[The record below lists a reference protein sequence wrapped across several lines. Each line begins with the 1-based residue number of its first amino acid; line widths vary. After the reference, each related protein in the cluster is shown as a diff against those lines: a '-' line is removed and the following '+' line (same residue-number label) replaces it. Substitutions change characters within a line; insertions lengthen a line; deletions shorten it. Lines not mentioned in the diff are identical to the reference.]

1 MLTPRFSLSQDDR
14 FLFVTIYAPFTHI
27 DKTEVFMDENE
38 FRFFSKPYYLR
49 IHLPGP
55 VIENEKASASWDSD
69 TNSFNV
75 KCPKLNEGEVFTGLD
90 MLTDLLTPKG
100 SRDAQSKIEVLPG
113 GEDDDE
119 EEEEDWYFEQKL
131 PVEEEV
137 SCKKTEDV
145 GYGFAF
151 RHTAVYSSLL
161 SELGEILDIKDPD
174 GLSQSE
180 RDNSRAELEL
190 RDFDSDHY
198 LCDLHESAAEI
209 ESCLSS
215 LPPFHHC
222 IEGPVDLSQ
231 PVVVKEAAPGLAFSP
246 GEQELLLALPRRPQ
260 SVPGEVLAS
269 VHYGLVDILYG
280 YCFTLRV
287 LGEDCVE
294 AGWCCAKV
302 SASLSGVARF
312 RSARQVVISAI
323 RRSLCYPLYR
333 HYGLAR
339 LVWSDVIAL
348 LRVGK
353 PALLKSLLAL
363 IPIFNNYSGH
373 YVFNQLYINDY
384 SVWIQTSH
392 QSHLDALANVLHR
405 TLENVKKRDIGLEL
419 EELEEAAELTLKEA
433 EEEEKVDKI
442 SQVLNR
448 VKVRDT
454 DSDDTDSDTDSD
466 SDDSSSRSELS
477 DDK

>member
-1 MLTPRFSLSQDDR
+1 MSQDDR
-14 FLFVTIYAPFTHI
+14 FIFVTIYAPFTHI

-55 VIENEKASASWDSD
+55 VIENEEASASWDAD

-75 KCPKLNEGEVFTGLD
+75 KCLKVNEGEVFTGLD

-100 SRDAQSKIEVLPG
+100 SRDAHSKIEILPG
-113 GEDDDE
+113 EEDSDE

-137 SCKKTEDV
+137 KDEKTEDV

-151 RHTAVYSSLL
+151 RHTAVYSNLL

-174 GLSQSE
+174 SLSQSE
-180 RDNSRAELEL
+180 RDNSRAEMEL

-198 LCDLHESAAEI
+198 LCDLHESTAEI

-215 LPPFHHC
+215 PSPFHHC

-231 PVVVKEAAPGLAFSP
+231 PVVVKEANPDLAFSP
-246 GEQELLLALPRRPQ
+246 GEQELLLSLPRRPQ
-260 SVPGEVLAS
+260 PVPGEVLAS
-269 VHYGLVDILYG
+269 VHFGLADILYG

-294 AGWCCAKV
+294 AGWCCAKL
-302 SASLSGVARF
+302 SSSLSGVARF

-333 HYGLAR
+333 HYQLAR
-339 LVWSDVIAL
+339 AVWSDVITI

-353 PALLKSLLAL
+353 PATLKCLLAL
-363 IPIFNNYSGH
+363 IPLFNNYSGH
-373 YVFNQLYINDY
+373 YIFNQLYINHY

-392 QSHLDALANVLHR
+392 QSHLDALANVLHQ
-405 TLENVKKRDIGLEL
+405 TLEKVKKGDIGLEL
-419 EELEEAAELTLKEA
+419 QELEEAAELTLKEA
-433 EEEEKVDKI
+433 EEEGNVDKI
-442 SQVLNR
+442 TQVLNR
-448 VKVRDT
+448 VKVRDSD
-454 DSDDTDSDTDSD
+454 DSDDTDSDSD
-466 SDDSSSRSELS
+466 DDSSSDSEHS
-477 DDK
+477 DDQ

>member
-1 MLTPRFSLSQDDR
+1 MSQDDR

-55 VIENEKASASWDSD
+55 VIENEEASASWDAD

-75 KCPKLNEGEVFTGLD
+75 KCPKVNEGEVFTGLD

-100 SRDAQSKIEVLPG
+100 SRNAQSKIEILPG
-113 GEDDDE
+113 EGDSDDDDD

-131 PVEEEV
+131 PVEEVKDE
-137 SCKKTEDV
+137 KTEDV

-151 RHTAVYSSLL
+151 RHTAVYRNLL

-174 GLSQSE
+174 SLSQSE
-180 RDNSRAELEL
+180 RDTTRAELES

-215 LPPFHHC
+215 PPPFHQC

-231 PVVVKEAAPGLAFSP
+231 PVVVKEAVPELAFSP
-246 GEQELLLALPRRPQ
+246 AEQELLLSLPRRPQ
-260 SVPGEVLAS
+260 SVPGEVMAS

-294 AGWCCAKV
+294 AGWCCAKL
-302 SASLSGVARF
+302 SSTLSGVARF

-333 HYGLAR
+333 HYQLAR
-339 LVWSDVIAL
+339 VVWRDVITL

-353 PALLKSLLAL
+353 PATLKCLLAL

-373 YVFNQLYINDY
+373 YIFNQLYIQDY
-384 SVWIQTSH
+384 SAWIQTSH
-392 QSHLDALANVLHR
+392 QSHLDALANVLHQ
-405 TLENVKKRDIGLEL
+405 TLEKVKKGDIGLEL

-433 EEEEKVDKI
+433 EEEESLDKI

-448 VKVRDT
+448 VKVRDDDSD
-454 DSDDTDSDTDSD
+454 DSDDTESD
-466 SDDSSSRSELS
+466 SDDDSSSDSQHS
-477 DDK
+477 DDQ

>member
-27 DKTEVFMDENE
+27 DKTEVFMDETE

-55 VIENEKASASWDSD
+55 VIESEEASASWDSD
-69 TNSFNV
+69 SNSFNV
-75 KCPKLNEGEVFTGLD
+75 KCPKLNEGELFTGLD

-100 SRDAQSKIEVLPG
+100 SRNAQSKIEVLPG
-113 GEDDDE
+113 EGDEDDEEE

-137 SCKKTEDV
+137 KDAKTEDV

-151 RHTAVYSSLL
+151 RHTAVYSNLL

-174 GLSQSE
+174 SLSQSE

-198 LCDLHESAAEI
+198 LCDLHESVAEI
-209 ESCLSS
+209 ECCLSS
-215 LPPFHHC
+215 PPPFHHC
-222 IEGPVDLSQ
+222 IEGPLDLSQ
-231 PVVVKEAAPGLAFSP
+231 PVVVKEAALGLAFSP

-280 YCFTLRV
+280 HCFTLRV

-294 AGWCCAKV
+294 AAWSCAKL
-302 SASLSGVARF
+302 SASLAGVARF
-312 RSARQVVISAI
+312 RSARQVLISAI

-333 HYGLAR
+333 HYQLAR
-339 LVWSDVIAL
+339 LVWADVIAL

-353 PALLKSLLAL
+353 PALLKCLLAL
-363 IPIFNNYSGH
+363 IPIFNNYPGH
-373 YVFNQLYINDY
+373 YIFNQLYINDY
-384 SVWIQTSH
+384 AVWIQTTH
-392 QSHLDALANVLHR
+392 QSHLDSLANVLHR
-405 TLENVKKRDIGLEL
+405 TLEKLNKQDIGLEL

-433 EEEEKVDKI
+433 EEEEKVEKI
-442 SQVLNR
+442 SQVLSR
-448 VKVRDT
+448 VKVCDS

-466 SDDSSSRSELS
+466 DDSSS
-477 DDK
+477 DDQ